1 MKRKEMDEQDQR
13 LDELCDAC
21 FQALTFDSEDDIPE
35 ECTQPAICIET
46 INMFLKYIEEY
57 KEKLFQG
64 KEQWKP

>member
-1 MKRKEMDEQDQR
+1 MARYGIR
-13 LDELCDAC
+13 LYSRFRFPTESLVI
-21 FQALTFDSEDDIPE
+21 TFDSEDDIPE